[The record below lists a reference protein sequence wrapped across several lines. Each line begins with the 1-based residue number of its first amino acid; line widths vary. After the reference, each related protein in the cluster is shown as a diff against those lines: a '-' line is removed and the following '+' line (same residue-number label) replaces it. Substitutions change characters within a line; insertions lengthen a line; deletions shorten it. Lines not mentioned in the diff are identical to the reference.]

1 MEQKDHLKD
10 YIETFTSSF
19 PIPTH
24 QFINCAQNPVDPY
37 QYYTISEFNINK
49 NLEFRT
55 FVLDPEEKIKICEN
69 KWGWDW

>member
-10 YIETFTSSF
+10 YIDTFTSSF

-24 QFINCAQNPVDPY
+24 QIINSAQNPADALH
-37 QYYTISEFNINK
+37 YYTISEFTINK

-55 FVLDPEEKIKICEN
+55 FVLDQEEKVKICQE
-69 KWGWDW
+69 KWGKDW